1 MDICRRRSRQKCG
14 FHSYTSWKPFLSLQC
29 CRLILLLRQKV
40 CVSSFRNPALRKNCC
55 WLLLLHLLPGPGS
68 LEDNLLSC
76 RLCALVQ
83 TELASGLNNH
93 LQVPWLIICF
103 FVVDRGVLA
112 VCERKNN
119 VRSVLACGALM
130 PNAKLTVSSTSLDGS
145 EDFAPVPVRT
155 QEVLYTAGRRSG
167 GNLPPAAASS
177 SSRGAVGPESR
188 SATPLGINICTSTD
202 TSMY

>member
-1 MDICRRRSRQKCG
+1 M
-14 FHSYTSWKPFLSLQC
+14 
-29 CRLILLLRQKV
+29 
-40 CVSSFRNPALRKNCC
+40 
-55 WLLLLHLLPGPGS
+55 
-68 LEDNLLSC
+68 
-76 RLCALVQ
+76 
-83 TELASGLNNH
+83 
-93 LQVPWLIICF
+93 
-103 FVVDRGVLA
+103 LA

-145 EDFAPVPVRT
+145 EDFALTQYVNVRYRTVPVPRRYVLRT
-155 QEVLYTAGRRSG
+155 YTAGRRSG